1 MAEIKNTFLKGK
13 MNKDLDE
20 RLVSKGEYRDAMN
33 VEVSTSEGA
42 NVGTVQSILGNT
54 IVGGNLT
61 SDDFT
66 CVGSISDEKNN
77 RFYWLASSKDVDVI
91 LEWNDSEQTSSLVFV
106 DPNKKNSNS
115 ALNFPNTH
123 VTGINIIDDFLLW
136 TDGIGEPKKIN
147 VRKSKLGT
155 NQSQSPIAEHT
166 KLVVNGVATEELV
179 TEKYITVIK
188 DSPKSPPSVKVNSN
202 KDRSER
208 GIFEKVLPRFCYR
221 YKYADGEYSS
231 FGPFTS
237 VVFSAN
243 HKEDANGKSYYS
255 TKESRNLSMA
265 NSIDS
270 VELMDFVPFNIPKDV
285 VQVDLLYKSENS
297 NVVYSVAN
305 IKTKDKEFTAE
316 GSYQGVDEIY
326 RGNIQEKNKG
336 RYLITTENIYAA
348 LPENQS
354 LRPWDNVPKSAK
366 AQEIT
371 GNRVVYAN
379 YKQGYD
385 VDGGFD
391 LSANY
396 EKRNTRETS
405 FLEGGVET
413 IKSLRDYQL
422 GVVYGDDRGRE
433 TPVFSS
439 SNSSVKIPWL
449 NERYKTPNYYM
460 PLSLTGALKTSAP
473 DWASY
478 FKFYVKETSGEYYNL
493 IMDKLYIPS
502 LSSEFKNKEDHVWLS
517 FPSSEVN
524 KITKE
529 DYLVLKRVDSSIIV
543 PVEQKSRYKVID
555 ISAEPPESISN
566 VYLPLGEAENTNGT
580 ALTPQ
585 VDDAGVAIPDSG
597 LFQDAAYRIDKEV
610 DVIQIDKSTWFS
622 LGYPIIRGMG
632 SNESTTSGVTNKED
646 VDNLY
651 VSWKREEPGGFETHS
666 KRYRVASVEIG
677 QAFRLKLAE
686 KISYD
691 DAILA
696 SNPDDVDN
704 GDDGIIDGATLN
716 PNLVFSIFR
725 KEKLDGEE
733 FAGKFFVKIA
743 SDNVIKEKILS
754 LNASLSKSKFISAS
768 SGFGWWYDDASGT
781 FETETLLNSPTIAT
795 EPSYVPSDLNAV
807 DGITNTSA
815 EWEAFLTAG
824 YGKRFFI
831 DNMHMAAANV
841 SSNSYAK
848 EAGQGITAN
857 DVIYSKPEWN
867 SDFNPDD
874 DAYPWNLDQNTTW
887 AFSKIGN
894 PQWVSRIRNF
904 IPGIITTS
912 SDYISGHY
920 VWKDDIYDSTS
931 TNKTYGEEAGG
942 HFMHLSFFAP
952 GKNLHDGNFDGSS
965 NLDNVDVAG
974 ENSLAGLLKGIW
986 GGGAFTDEFGGSLGN
1001 DIDNNPVKF
1010 IELENNYIGDDPAGD
1025 APGPGVGK
1033 GYDLKYR
1040 EYHERQWDPTYSTG
1054 RWSFGSASEVDR
1066 ALEEFIANLVVG
1078 KKFKFK
1084 NDDSP
1089 FEDSLYTI
1097 LDVSVKH
1104 VYNHTPWKAKWSYS
1118 AEGVPVRGGD
1128 SVEEAAVAWA
1138 KAKLTNTVDGEDT
1151 ALINKI
1157 KEFGQASNRRTVYV
1171 LRLDKNP
1178 ANAGLN
1184 SPIVGGSH
1192 PNADLNTLAKIQFID
1207 EKAHAASTF
1216 TRDASAIFETE
1227 PKDSL
1232 DLNIFYEA
1240 SQAIPTYLTLDN
1252 ASQFAPVG
1260 CRVEFLDLPQARR
1273 GQGILTDVIHLTRW
1287 FEYADGSLVFEV
1299 QTENGVG
1306 TNARGFNKFN
1316 KNDVAIN
1323 YADARVRFYRPDGSF
1338 TTCRLGPPVTD
1349 TTAGEITTNQGVTLK
1364 RQFIANRV
1372 VDVSEETG
1380 LSWSNCFTFGDGV
1393 ESNRIEDDF
1402 NASFIKNG
1410 AKASTTLDEPYS
1422 EEHRKYG
1429 LIYSGL
1435 YNASSGLNN
1444 LNQFIQAEKITKDLN
1459 PTYGSIQKLFSRTSD
1474 LIAFCEDR
1482 VVKILA
1488 NKDAVFNADGNPQLV
1503 ATTNVL
1509 GQATPFVGDY
1519 GISKNPES
1527 FSSESYRA
1535 YFTDKQ
1541 RGAVLRLSMD
1551 GLTPISDAG
1560 MHDYFRDE
1568 LPKAGVVLGT
1578 YDEYKRQYNVTFKEF
1593 VYNNILKNSYLSE
1606 GAELNTAQFTS
1617 QVLLNPNLDTGANFV
1632 PTDINQIYLDGGAN
1646 VPVLNPNLEAGVK
1659 ITYFPGIDVGGITAF
1674 SEQLVVT
1681 QPQIEVDDTVPN
1693 YGPILVNANADGNNV
1708 ITGYADVTTQEQ
1720 QDAEFPDYSGTGYM
1734 LRTEYAEFDNVI
1746 GSDTGFT
1753 SSAGSTENF
1762 LAGFSGSSVTSEMAT
1777 PSSQSLGSAP
1787 NSAVV
1792 LGPGDAFTFPGQPQ
1806 DGSWSTQTLSDNVSA
1821 AYPQATDF
1829 TVFHGEEIWIRINYQ
1844 VRWMLTWAA
1853 DDWNGSG
1860 CDQENCP
1867 GDMDVTISLTDG
1879 VGGNA
1884 DGFKSV
1890 PGVSY
1895 PVSLQSSWTG
1905 AGGSNTNNP
1914 WLSNVSLS
1922 DSDNFA
1928 TVNEGL
1934 NSNDWYHLEA
1944 GEVKRNERFQH
1955 NFSGALLSTDCE
1967 YTFTVPGVIAN
1978 YSSVNSYNSSYVSTT
1993 ANTDALNE
2001 GLAEGQSNLY
2011 GMDYVST
2018 GGTPPSVWYTES
2030 RSHLLKYRIYK
2041 SSGFSATTDV
2051 AIQNLQVTVSQN
2063 SNVPSFGND
2072 YIGYGYV
2079 HSHEL
2084 LIDGFAI
2091 FRVSQLEDVGQTYV
2105 PPVVQQNV
2113 AQYGYSE
2120 LDLQVPGV
2128 TESGYTY
2135 GTLASASGV
2144 DAEFLGD
2151 INYGTTTIIQEQI
2164 EEMQTIDEAFP
2175 AVAIP
2180 PFAAVEYIAPSNWA
2194 GLGSGFA
2201 VDLTKGLLDAY
2212 GPENPAI
2219 QAQSPVDSNGNT
2231 LTYFL
2236 PNDTVTNNITTY
2248 NATDA
2253 ALGESLNTYSSVPLG
2268 NHQPNVTQQVI
2279 TSVDNYF
2286 EFADTVDAGQS
2297 SYVEQNQIDILEH
2310 GQWYMLDLGYDV
2322 DNTVLSSGYPLYHK
2336 VNGGTIGLT
2345 HAVDFNIAQA
2355 AHGATHENTITPD
2368 SNTASAA
2375 QAVGQDNYPA
2385 GYFGQ
2390 IQASGTANGRLIF
2403 MPTTAT
2409 EYGEEREVLR
2419 VVFQASSERPG
2430 GVDRIRLQSFDSTE
2444 IIITDATLINIS
2456 NVGVGGDFSDSWA
2469 VATTN
2474 NLTTALDEPISYYS
2488 NGGWVWDLFNDA
2500 NASSNTLT
2508 QDLQEKLKEPTSQ
2521 GYTLSF
2527 KIENNPSTGSIEGS
2541 LDLIIITD
2549 AWSDGQHRVLSV
2561 SNIDT
2566 ANNVDDAYSINFNFD
2581 PNVISVQSQ
2590 PAGSSVLFSLD
2601 LASTDTLDYASDQ
2614 ITILPNAATGFS
2626 GKITQVSIQDD
2637 SEIVSGGNTESWI
2650 FTSYDEESL
2659 ESNPVQPTSEYL
2671 FQQEQIVFS
2680 DAPEGIQVSQAIS
2693 QDIGVGETYRVEFDY
2708 DHENGGVEFYYFIQ
2722 PGVGI
2727 FQHYNSTT
2735 PASQISIDKTIG
2747 EQMAADYYQ
2756 QGMLIGSLVFITSKP
2771 LNSYSLDNITMTKVA
2786 QNYATS
2792 KPTISYSEDVKGWV
2806 SFKSFSPE
2814 DGVSVSRKYFT
2825 FENGKAYQH
2834 YHANSNV
2841 NSFYNDGFKES
2852 TITTLLNDQ
2861 PDLVKN
2867 FKTLN
2872 YEGSQAR
2879 ILEQDSLGYDAELY
2893 NLSGKNGWL
2902 VEYIKTNIE
2911 QGAVK
2916 EFIDKED
2923 KWFNYIRGAGEPSV
2937 SSFNFQGIGQ
2947 LYQDPILI
2955 VEESEEIDV

>member
-20 RLVSKGEYRDAMN
+20 RLVSKGEYREALN
-33 VEVSTSEGA
+33 IEVSTSEGA

-54 IVGGNLT
+54 VVSGALT
-61 SDDFT
+61 SNDFT
-66 CVGSISDEKNN
+66 CIGSISDEKNN
-77 RFYWLASSKDVDVI
+77 RFYWLASSTDTDVI
-91 LEWNDSEQTSSLVFV
+91 LEWNDLEQISSLVFV
-106 DPNKKNSNS
+106 DPNKKNSKA
-115 ALNFPNTH
+115 ALKFPNTYI
-123 VTGINIIDDFLLW
+123 TGINIIDDFLLW

-147 VRKSKLGT
+147 VRLSKLGT

-166 KLVVNGVATEELV
+166 KLVVDGVATDELV

-188 DSPKSPPSVKVNSN
+188 DRPKSAPVVKINDN
-202 KDRSER
+202 KDSKER

-221 YKYADGEYSS
+221 YKYIDGEYSA

-237 VVFSAN
+237 VVFSAK
-243 HKEDANGKSYYS
+243 HKDDINSKNYYS
-255 TKESRNLSMA
+255 KKESRNVSMS

-270 VELMDFVPFNIPKDV
+270 IELMDFVPFDIPKDV

-305 IKTKDKEFTAE
+305 VKTKDKEFNAE
-316 GSYQGVDEIY
+316 GSYQGVDDIY
-326 RGNIQEKNKG
+326 KGNLQEKNKG

-348 LPENQS
+348 LPENQA

-379 YKQGYD
+379 YKQGYN
-385 VDGGFD
+385 VDGAFE
-391 LSANY
+391 LNANY

-413 IKSLRDYQL
+413 VKSLRDYQL
-422 GVVYGDDRGRE
+422 GVVWGDDKGRE

-439 SNSSVKIPWL
+439 SESSVKIPWL
-449 NERYKTPNYYM
+449 NQRYKTPNYYI
-460 PLSLTGALKTSAP
+460 PLALTGSIQTSAP

-493 IMDKLYIPS
+493 LMDKLYIPS
-502 LSSEFKNKEDHVWLS
+502 LSSEFDNKEDHVWLS

-524 KITKE
+524 KITE
-529 DYLVLKRVDSSIIV
+529 QDYLVLKRVDSSNII

-555 ISAEPPESISN
+555 ISAEPPESIAN
-566 VYLPLGEAENTNGT
+566 IYLPLGEAPNTNGT

-585 VDDAGVAIPDSG
+585 TDDAGVAIPDSG
-597 LFQDAAYRIDKEV
+597 LFQNESYRVDKEV
-610 DVIQIDKSTWFS
+610 DVVEIDKSTWFG
-622 LGYPIIRGMG
+622 LGYPVIRGMG
-632 SNESTTSGVTNKED
+632 SNENVSSGVTNKED
-646 VDNLY
+646 VDNIY
-651 VSWKREEPGGFETHS
+651 IAWKREEAGGFETHS
-666 KRYRVASVEIG
+666 KRYKVASVEVG
-677 QAFRLKLAE
+677 SAFRLKLVE

-696 SNPDDVDN
+696 SNPDDSEN
-704 GDDGIIDGATLN
+704 GDDGIIDGPTLN
-716 PNLVFSIFR
+716 PTLVFSVFR

-733 FAGKFFVKIA
+733 FAGKFFVKIT
-743 SDNVIKEKILS
+743 SDDIIKEKILS
-754 LNASLSKSKFISAS
+754 LNTSLSKSKFISAS
-768 SGFGWWYDDASGT
+768 TGFGWWYDDAAGT
-781 FETETLLNSPTIAT
+781 FENETLLNAPTIAT
-795 EPSYVPSDLNAV
+795 EPSQAPSDLNAI
-807 DGITNTSA
+807 DGITNTSE
-815 EWEAFLTAG
+815 EWEALLTAG

-831 DNMHMAAANV
+831 DNMYMAAANV

-867 SDFNPDD
+867 SEFDSDED
-874 DAYPWNLDQNTTW
+874 IYPWNLDENTTW
-887 AFSKIGN
+887 SFSKIGN
-894 PQWVSRIRNF
+894 PQWNNRIRNF
-904 IPGIITTS
+904 IPGIITTD
-912 SDYISGHY
+912 SDYIDGHY
-920 VWKDDIYDSTS
+920 VWKDDIYESTS
-931 TNKTYGEEAGG
+931 TNKTYGEEVGG

-952 GKNLHDGNFDGSS
+952 GKNLHDGTFDGAS
-965 NLDNVDVAG
+965 NLDNVDVTG
-974 ENSLAGLLKGIW
+974 ENSIAALLKGIW
-986 GGGAFTDEFGGSLGN
+986 GGGAFTDEFGGSLG
-1001 DIDNNPVKF
+1001 DDLDNNPVKF
-1010 IELENNYIGDDPAGD
+1010 VEFESNYLGDDPAGD

-1054 RWSFGSASEVDR
+1054 RWSFGSSSEVDR
-1066 ALEEFIANLVVG
+1066 DLEKFINNLTTG
-1078 KKFKFK
+1078 KKFVFK
-1084 NDDSP
+1084 NDNSP
-1089 FEDSLYTI
+1089 LEDSLYTI

-1104 VYNHTPWKAKWSYS
+1104 VYNHTPWKAKWSYNES
-1118 AEGVPVRGGD
+1118 GVPVRGGD

-1151 ALINKI
+1151 TLINKI

-1178 ANAGLN
+1178 ANTGSN

-1192 PNADLNTLAKIQFID
+1192 PNADLNTYANKIQFLD
-1207 EKAHAASTF
+1207 EKAHAASMF
-1216 TRDASAIFETE
+1216 TREASAIFETE
-1227 PKDSL
+1227 PKESL

-1273 GQGILTDVIHLTRW
+1273 GQGILTDIIHLTRW
-1287 FEYADGSLVFEV
+1287 FEYDDGSLVFEV
-1299 QTENGVG
+1299 QTENGLG

-1323 YADARVRFYRPDGSF
+1323 YVDARVRFYRPDGSF

-1372 VDVSEETG
+1372 VDISEETG
-1380 LSWSNCFTFGDGV
+1380 LGWSNCFSFGDGV
-1393 ESNRIEDDF
+1393 ESNRVEDDF

-1606 GAELNTAQFTS
+1606 GAELNISQFTS
-1617 QVLLNPNLDTGANFV
+1617 QVLQNPNLDTGANFV

-1659 ITYFPGIDVGGITAF
+1659 ITYFPGIEAGGITAF

-1708 ITGYADVTTQEQ
+1708 ITGYADVTTQEA
-1720 QDAEFPDYSGTGYM
+1720 QDAIFPDYSGSGYM
-1734 LRTEYAEFDNVI
+1734 LRTEYAEFDNII

-1762 LAGFSGSSVTSEMAT
+1762 LAGFSGSSVTSSMAT

-1787 NSAVV
+1787 SSAVV
-1792 LGPGDAFTFPGQPQ
+1792 LGPGNSFTFPGQPQ
-1806 DGSWSTQTLSDNVSA
+1806 DGSWSTQTLSNNVSA
-1821 AYPQATDF
+1821 AYPEATDF

-1844 VRWMLTWAA
+1844 VRWAMTWASTP
-1853 DDWNGSG
+1853 WNGAG

-1867 GDMDVTISLTDG
+1867 GDMNVTISLTDG
-1879 VGGNA
+1879 LGGNA

-1890 PGVSY
+1890 PGDSY
-1895 PVSLQSSWTG
+1895 VTALQSSWTG

-1928 TVNEGL
+1928 ATNENL
-1934 NSNDWYHLEA
+1934 NSSVWHQLEA
-1944 GEVKRNERFQH
+1944 GEFKRNESFQH
-1955 NFSGALLSTDCE
+1955 NFGGALNSVDCE
-1967 YTFTVPGVIAN
+1967 YTFTVPGVTAN
-1978 YSSVNSYNSSYVSTT
+1978 YTSVNSYNSTYPST
-1993 ANTDALNE
+1993 AGIE
-2001 GLAEGQSNLY
+2001 GLATSASNLY

-2041 SSGFSATTDV
+2041 SSGFTATTDV
-2051 AIQNLQVTVSQN
+2051 AIQNLQVTVSQS
-2063 SNVPSFGND
+2063 SNPPSFGND
-2072 YIGYGYV
+2072 YIGYGYS
-2079 HSHEL
+2079 HSHNL

-2091 FRVSQLEDVGQTYV
+2091 QRVSQLEDVGQTYV

-2120 LDLQVPGV
+2120 LDLQVYAQ
-2128 TESGYTY
+2128 TLDNITTY
-2135 GTLASASGV
+2135 GTLANADGV
-2144 DAEFLGD
+2144 NANLIDT

-2180 PFAAVEYIAPSNWA
+2180 PFAAVEYVAPSDWA
-2194 GLGSGFA
+2194 GFASGLP

-2248 NATDA
+2248 GAADA
-2253 ALGESLNTYSSVPLG
+2253 ALGDSINTYNSVPLG
-2268 NHQPNVTQQVI
+2268 NHQPNVTQRVI
-2279 TSVDNYF
+2279 TDVDNYF
-2286 EFADTVDAGQS
+2286 EFADTVGTGAS
-2297 SYVEQNQIDILEH
+2297 SYVEQNQVDILEH

-2336 VNGGTIGLT
+2336 VNGGTLGLT
-2345 HAVDFNIAQA
+2345 YAVDFNIAQA

-2368 SNTASAA
+2368 SATANLVSS
-2375 QAVGQDNYPA
+2375 VGQDNYPA

-2390 IQASGTANGRLIF
+2390 IQASGTTNGRLIF

-2419 VVFQASSERPG
+2419 VVFQASSERTG
-2430 GVDRIRLQSFDSTE
+2430 GVDRIRLQSFNSTE

-2456 NVGVGGDFSDSWA
+2456 EVGSGGDFSDAW
-2469 VATTN
+2469 VVNTTN
-2474 NLTTALDEPISYYS
+2474 NLTTALDEQVSYYD
-2488 NGGWVWDLFNDA
+2488 NGGWVWDLFNDT
-2500 NASSNTLT
+2500 NASLNTLT
-2508 QDLQEKLKEPTSQ
+2508 QDLQGSLLQSTAQ

-2527 KIENNPSTGSIEGS
+2527 EINNNPSTGTIQGS
-2541 LDLIIITD
+2541 LDLHVVTD
-2549 AWSDGQHRVLSV
+2549 EWSDGQHRVLSIT
-2561 SNIDT
+2561 NINT
-2566 ANNVDDAYSINFNFD
+2566 ANVNNGTYSINFNFD

-2590 PAGSSVLFSLD
+2590 PVGSDVTFSLD
-2601 LASTDTLDYASDQ
+2601 LAATDTLEHPSDQ
-2614 ITILPNAATGFS
+2614 ITIIPNADTGFS
-2626 GKITQVSIQDD
+2626 GKITLVSIQDD
-2637 SEIVSGGNTESWI
+2637 SEIVSGGNTDSWI
-2650 FTSYDEESL
+2650 FTSYNEESS
-2659 ESNPVQPTSEYL
+2659 ESNPVQPTTEYL

-2693 QDIGVGETYRVEFDY
+2693 QEINEGESYEISVDVDHVKGQFDI
-2708 DHENGGVEFYYFIQ
+2708 YYFSK
-2722 PGVGI
+2722 PG
-2727 FQHYNSTT
+2727 
-2735 PASQISIDKTIG
+2735 IG
-2747 EQMAADYYQ
+2747 FVIGSGTSPTSGTVIRTVEQSEYYQ
-2756 QGMLIGSLVFITSKP
+2756 PGMLIGSLVFITSQP

-2786 QNYATS
+2786 ESYNTS
-2792 KPTISYSEDVKGWV
+2792 KPTVSYSEDVKGWV
-2806 SFKSFSPE
+2806 SFKSFNPE

-2825 FENGKAYQH
+2825 FKHGKAYQH
-2834 YHANSNV
+2834 YHENSNV
-2841 NSFYNDGFKES
+2841 NDFYGEGFKES

-2879 ILEQDSLGYDAELY
+2879 VLQQDSLGYDAELY

-2911 QGAVK
+2911 EGSVK
-2916 EFIDKED
+2916 EFVDKED
-2923 KWFNYIRGAGEPSV
+2923 KWFNYIRGAGAPSV

-2947 LYQDPILI
+2947 LYQDPILL